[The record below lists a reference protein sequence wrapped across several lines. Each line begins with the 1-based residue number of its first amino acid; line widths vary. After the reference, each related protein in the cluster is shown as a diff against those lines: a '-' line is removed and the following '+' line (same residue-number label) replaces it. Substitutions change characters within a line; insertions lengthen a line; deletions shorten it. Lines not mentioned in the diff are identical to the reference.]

1 MSEML
6 EKIHGV
12 TTQELE
18 AVENSK
24 EKRVGITETRNTEM
38 DSTQSCKL
46 GRPLP
51 IRCNKIHFVKG
62 NLKEKLT
69 KRGLISLSDY
79 YQKVH
84 I

>member
-24 EKRVGITETRNTEM
+24 EKRVGITETRNTKM
-38 DSTQSCKL
+38 DSTQSGKL
-46 GRPLP
+46 GRPLS
-51 IRCNKIHFVKG
+51 IRRNKIYSVKG
-62 NLKEKLT
+62 NLERKT
-69 KRGLISLSDY
+69 D
-79 YQKVH
+79 
-84 I
+84 